1 MGAKDW
7 LKEVE
12 SGNEPTEAIQVSV
25 SVPSSDLNK
34 SPSSSSSCYFST
46 QSLAFQE
53 DDAFVTMFLNYPNPV
68 DDWKLYTLM

>member
-12 SGNEPTEAIQVSV
+12 SGYEPTEAIQVSV
-25 SVPSSDLNK
+25 SVPSSDFNK
-34 SPSSSSSCYFST
+34 SPSSSSSGYFST
-46 QSLAFQE
+46 KSLAFQE

-68 DDWKLYTLM
+68 DDWVLW